1 MMLCAGGI
9 AGADANLDARA
20 ILGRVGE
27 NRALKDFSLKGR
39 LFVGRTE
46 PVLLTVLVKNTAT
59 ETRTIYRAGTNDVM
73 IVQPVSGEPKFFLR
87 GGRSTDKLLG
97 SEFTYY
103 DLALPFLHW
112 PDPKLV
118 GADRVRGRDCYVV
131 EVRSDH
137 GPYRRVKLWIDREYF
152 ALLRVEAF
160 DADDNPVRRLAIT
173 SFKRIGD
180 VWIPRAI
187 ECATVPRGQALPA
200 EVKSR
205 LEIFEGDYD
214 AQLPAE
220 TFAEERFGGKLSRES
235 RGWAPIAC
243 RGAPSWRIS
252 FPGS

>member
-1 MMLCAGGI
+1 MRKLCWIVSVCITLAASGP
-9 AGADANLDARA
+9 ADTDLDARA
-20 ILGRVGE
+20 ILARVVE
-27 NRALKDFSLKGR
+27 NRAVKDFSLKGR

-46 PVLLTVLVKNTAT
+46 PVFVTVLVKNTAT

-87 GGRSTDKLLG
+87 GARSTDKLLG

-112 PDPKLV
+112 PNPKLV

-131 EVRSDH
+131 ETRSETA
-137 GPYRRVKLWIDREYF
+137 PYRRVKLWIDREFF

-173 SFKRIGD
+173 SFKRIGE

-220 TFAEERFGGKLSRES
+220 SFAEERFGSVVSR
-235 RGWAPIAC
+235 
-243 RGAPSWRIS
+243 
-252 FPGS
+252 